1 MAPNTPA
8 AEHRSSEAGNV
19 SLLFGILSIP
29 FAIVIFC
36 GVIAIVCGI
45 VGWVSTSKSK
55 GFPKRSRTAL
65 AGIVL
70 GVLSFG
76 LIVLLKYDEAQM
88 RRRAG
93 KLPTLAVATALES
106 SINYF
111 FTEYEK
117 IPGTAAEIRTNTPE
131 GIQLLTVLL
140 GLEKS
145 DKPQNIRSIKF
156 LSVRE
161 GKERKRG
168 IIYSES
174 GDSIE
179 GLYDS
184 WGNPFTI
191 QLDTDND
198 EVLRFDLGGKPVEL
212 KGRRVAAYSPGADRK
227 PGTSDDVTT
236 W

>member
-1 MAPNTPA
+1 MAPNAPA
-8 AEHRSSEAGNV
+8 AERQSSEAGNV

-45 VGWVSTSKSK
+45 IGWVSTSKSK
-55 GFPKRSRTAL
+55 GYPKRSRTAI

-76 LIVLLKYDEAQM
+76 LIAFFKYGENQM
-88 RRRAG
+88 INRAR
-93 KLPTLAVATALES
+93 KVTALAVETALES
-106 SINYF
+106 AITTF
-111 FTEYEK
+111 FIEYGKLASTTTELK
-117 IPGTAAEIRTNTPE
+117 TDSPE

-145 DKPQNIRSIKF
+145 DTPLNLRDIKF
-156 LSVRE
+156 LAVKE
-161 GKERKRG
+161 GKNKRGG
-168 IIYSES
+168 IIYNAS
-174 GDSIE
+174 GTPE
-179 GLYDS
+179 GLFDP
-184 WGNPFTI
+184 WGSPYTVE
-191 QLDTDND
+191 LDTDND
-198 EVLRFDLGGKPVEL
+198 EVLRFVLGGKPVDL
-212 KGRRVAAYSPGADRK
+212 KGRRVAAYSPGADGK